1 MAISSPVSY
10 MVSGVHPDTRKF
22 HGESCAT
29 LEKAQRRVKELRQ
42 SGYLSVTISPKNEP

>member
-1 MAISSPVSY
+1 MASSSPVSY

-29 LEKAQRRVKELRQ
+29 LEQAQRRLKELKQ
-42 SGYLSVTISPKNEP
+42 SGYLSVTISLESEP